1 MIINWER
8 YTHELTDQEKKIVPR
23 VIQGIVKRIGRNNAI
38 KNAQMC
44 RVLTNEGHKIS
55 GPRLRKILNFIR
67 SEAIIKNIVA
77 TSEGYYIATTQKDLD
92 DYRESIN
99 ARVHAISR
107 NLNGIDKTLGGGT
120 S

>member
-1 MIINWER
+1 MIINWEL

-23 VIQGIVKRIGRNNAI
+23 VIQGIVKRVGKQNAI
-38 KNAQMC
+38 KNAKMC
-44 RVLTNEGHKIS
+44 QQLRIEGHLIS

-67 SEAIIKNIVA
+67 STGIIRNIVA
-77 TSEGYYIATTQKDLD
+77 TSDGYFIATTQKDLD

-99 ARVHAISR
+99 ARVNAISR
-107 NLNGIDKTLGGGT
+107 NLNGIDTILGGGT

>member
-1 MIINWER
+1 MIVNWEK
-8 YTHELTDQEKKIVPR
+8 YTHELTEQEKKIVPR
-23 VIQGIVKRIGRNNAI
+23 IIQGIVKRVGKEKAI
-38 KNAQMC
+38 KNSKMC
-44 RVLTNEGHKIS
+44 TQLRLEGHTIS

-67 SEAIIKNIVA
+67 STGIIRNIVA

-99 ARVHAISR
+99 ARVNAISR
-107 NLNGIDKTLGGGT
+107 NLNGIDRTLGGQ